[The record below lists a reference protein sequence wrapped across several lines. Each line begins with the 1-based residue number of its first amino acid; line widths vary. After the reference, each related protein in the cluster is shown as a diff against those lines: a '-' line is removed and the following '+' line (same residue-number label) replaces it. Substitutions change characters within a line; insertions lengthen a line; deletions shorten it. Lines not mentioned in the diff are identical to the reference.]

1 MRMRGLHVLLL
12 LTALTVAGVV
22 GAIGATS
29 PAAAASDPVRLT
41 FDKHQV
47 APGVWQGTVS
57 GDITGALTTK
67 LLSLEVTGSIW
78 QVTFDWIV
86 EAGSSSFTARLDGTL
101 NTTTGAVVMDGTVT
115 EGHLLGARVHEE
127 GQLVDP
133 TTLEFVGSIQ
143 IMPATAA

>member
-1 MRMRGLHVLLL
+1 MRMRGLNVLLL
-12 LTALTVAGVV
+12 LTALTAAGV
-22 GAIGATS
+22 IGAAS

-57 GDITGALTTK
+57 GDTTGALTTK
-67 LLSLEVTGSIW
+67 LLSRDVTGPIW

-86 EAGSSSFTARLDGTL
+86 EAASSSFTARLDGTL
-101 NTTTGAVVMDGTVT
+101 NTTTGAVVMNGTVT
-115 EGHLLGARVHEE
+115 EGHLLGGQVHEE

-133 TTLEFVGSIQ
+133 ATLEFVGSIQ

>member
-12 LTALTVAGVV
+12 LTALTVAGVTS
-22 GAIGATS
+22 ATS
-29 PAAAASDPVRLT
+29 PAAASDPVRLT

-67 LLSLEVTGSIW
+67 LLSRDVTGPIW

-86 EAGSSSFTARLDGTL
+86 EAASSSFTARLAGTL
-101 NTTTGAVVMDGTVT
+101 NTKTGAVVMNGTVT
-115 EGHLLGARVHEE
+115 EGHLRGAQVHEE

-133 TTLEFVGSIQ
+133 ATTEFVGSIQ